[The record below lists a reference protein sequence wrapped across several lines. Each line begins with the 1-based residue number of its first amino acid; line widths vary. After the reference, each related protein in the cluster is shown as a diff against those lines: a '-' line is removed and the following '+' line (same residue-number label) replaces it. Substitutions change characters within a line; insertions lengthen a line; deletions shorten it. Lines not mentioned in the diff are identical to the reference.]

1 MKHLFVIVSRE
12 AILSV
17 HSLGHRLKTTLHFCI
32 ELISFDSVLTEL
44 LHHVLL
50 PPFVQLRFKCVKLH
64 LELIDLFI
72 KLSGE
77 ALRNLA
83 AHLCHIDI
91 KFPLVFNPQ
100 LDLILAL
107 LLQFVHHLL

>member
-1 MKHLFVIVSRE
+1 MEHLLVIVSCE
-12 AILSV
+12 AVLGV
-17 HSLGHRLKTTLHFCI
+17 HSLGHRLKTTCHVCI
-32 ELISFDSVLTEL
+32 ELIGLDSVLAEL

-50 PPFVQLRFKCVKLH
+50 PPFIQLRFKCVKLH

-77 ALRNLA
+77 ALRDLT

-91 KFPLVFNPQ
+91 KFPLILNPE
-100 LDLILAL
+100 LNLVLTL